1 MLPANTLAQRTD
13 SSRLG
18 LFWRLLY
25 GEANQAW
32 TTMVSRF
39 RVPSPAWYELNDRML
54 RDIGVTHGEAE
65 FEALRRS
72 WSGETLRSVSQSLR
86 SVLPQHIQTP

>member
-25 GEANQAW
+25 GEAHQAW
-32 TTMVSRF
+32 TKMVSRF
-39 RVPSPAWYELNDRML
+39 RDPSPAWYQLNDRML
-54 RDIGVTHGEAE
+54 RDIGMTHAEAE

-72 WSGETLRSVSQSLR
+72 WSGETLRSASQSIR
-86 SVLPQHIQTP
+86 SVLPQHIQAP